1 MDSPLSLSRPLRSTS
16 SMMKAHSTTS
26 APSRLTRFAA
36 AFAVPAV
43 AIRSSMMRMRSPFV
57 SASLWISILSVPY
70 SRLYSSDSTSWGS
83 FPGFLMGTN
92 PQLSRYASGAPKIN
106 PLDSMPTT
114 LSISLSL

>member
-16 SMMKAHSTTS
+16 SMIKAHSTTS
-26 APSRLTRFAA
+26 APSRLTRFRA

-43 AIRSSMMRMRSPFV
+43 AMRSSMMSIRSPAFN
-57 SASLWISILSVPY
+57 ASLCISILSVPY
-70 SRLYSSDSTSWGS
+70 SRLYSSVSTSKGS

-106 PLDSMPTT
+106 PRDSIPTT
-114 LSISLSL
+114 LSIFLSL